1 MQQSMDKLKHNFE
14 QHNMV
19 VFQVSNSQ
27 ELLALLNEFIKD
39 GTTVGCGDSV
49 TLEQTGV
56 FDYLRERNIVFL
68 DKYQPALSH
77 EDKRAIYLRNFT
89 ADTFIT
95 GTNAITMDGKIFNV
109 DGNGSRVAPMI
120 YGPEQVIIV
129 AGTNKI
135 TENVEEAIK
144 RVRQI
149 AAPLDAKRLGKGT
162 PCTKLNRC
170 VDCSHKE
177 RICNDFV
184 LIANQFVKDRIKIII
199 VDQEL
204 GY

>member
-1 MQQSMDKLKHNFE
+1 MQQNLDKLRRNFE
-14 QHNMV
+14 QHNMA

-27 ELLALLNEFIKD
+27 EVLALLNEFIKD

-56 FDYLRERNIVFL
+56 LDYLRKKDITFL
-68 DKYQPALSH
+68 DKYQPGLSH
-77 EDKRAIYLRNFT
+77 EDKSAIYLRNFS

-95 GTNAITMDGKIFNV
+95 GTNSITVDGKIFNI

-129 AGTNKI
+129 VGTNKI
-135 TENVEEAIK
+135 TENVDEAIK
-144 RVRQI
+144 RVRKI

-184 LIANQFVKDRIKIII
+184 LIANQFIKDRIKIII

>member
-1 MQQSMDKLKHNFE
+1 MPQSIDNLKRNFE
-14 QHNMV
+14 QHNMAI
-19 VFQVSNSQ
+19 FKVSNSQ
-27 ELLALLNEFIKD
+27 ELLTLLNEFIND
-39 GTTVGCGDSV
+39 RTTVGCGDSV

-56 FDYLRERNIVFL
+56 FDYLRKRDIVFL
-68 DKYQPALSH
+68 DKYQPGLSH
-77 EDKRAIYLRNFT
+77 EDKRVIYLRNFS
-89 ADTFIT
+89 ADTFVT
-95 GTNAITMDGKIFNV
+95 GSNAITMDGKIFNI
-109 DGNGSRVAPMI
+109 DGNGSRVAPII
-120 YGPEQVIIV
+120 YGPEQVIV
-129 AGTNKI
+129 VVGTNKI
-135 TENVEEAIK
+135 TENVDEAIK